1 MKRPVYLVLGGVL
14 LLASAA
20 CFLAFFLMR
29 PAPGHIAM
37 QIEVKPAVMTAA
49 YKVYANRNAGDG
61 RYWLAKT
68 ILRNDGKRPLKN
80 VSTSYQVPG
89 LIGWTTP
96 RTYPEVL
103 PGQTIVSLFYPH
115 FPDTI
120 SSKTTNTTEQVEL
133 RVEYDQPGQR
143 HEETRQVEFQ
153 MRGRNDMIYTTLP
166 TDELASVHD
175 LYENTDMLAAFVTP
189 DDPVIKYFVQQ
200 LEQRAMGGTTVG
212 AGADLEEVVRFMK
225 TVYSYWV
232 ASGIIYAGTEG
243 LPEKLGT
250 TTSVIQHVRLPR
262 EVLTGKAG
270 LCIELAALYAT
281 IAEAAGL
288 EPVIITTATHAW
300 PAIKV
305 GDNLIAIEATE
316 VGKPGM
322 GEGQGPSSFQVA
334 QRIGDAE
341 LTAWMRGGG
350 DIMVGDQKIGVLS
363 TPIAMYDI
371 TDLHRKGIVP
381 PELPDDPLLRQK
393 IDDTFDALLS
403 HTDKRQAAAAEPARP
418 RAAST
423 PDSTAPAPGGNA
435 YNDPRG
441 RFSIAVPASW
451 RAAVQP
457 NPAMPWVALQAMDTA
472 TGIGFEV
479 YVFEGVAS
487 VPAVMDHIQASIASM
502 GGLMNY
508 APQGSTTLGGKQF
521 QRFTGATAFPAAGT
535 GTEWDAYARA
545 AGNTTIVLSL
555 GSSPGRLAG
564 ARPVLQ
570 QIARTFRV
578 RD

>member
-423 PDSTAPAPGGNA
+423 PDSTAPAPSGNA

-457 NPAMPWVALQAMDTA
+457 NPAMPWIALQAMDTG

-479 YVFEGVAS
+479 YAFDGVAS

>member
-1 MKRPVYLVLGGVL
+1 MKRPAFFILGGVL

-20 CFLAFFLMR
+20 CFLVFFVAR
-29 PAPGHIAM
+29 PDPGRIGM
-37 QIEVKPAVMTAA
+37 QIEVKSAIMTAA

-61 RYWLAKT
+61 RYWLAKA
-68 ILRNDGKRPLKN
+68 ILKNDGERPLKN

-103 PGQTIVSLFYPH
+103 PGQTVVSLFYPH
-115 FPDTI
+115 FPD
-120 SSKTTNTTEQVEL
+120 SVASKTTNTTEQLEL
-133 RVEYDQPGQR
+133 RVEYDDVGRR
-143 HEETRQVEFQ
+143 HQETRQVEFQ

-166 TDELASVHD
+166 AEELVYPHD
-175 LYENTDMLAAFVTP
+175 YYENTDMLAAFVTP

-212 AGADLEEVVRFMK
+212 AGADVDEVVRFMN

-232 ASGIIYAGTEG
+232 ASGIVYAGTEG

-250 TTSVIQHVRLPR
+250 TITTVQHVRLPR

-288 EPVIITTATHAW
+288 EAVIVTTSNHAW

-305 GDNLIAIEATE
+305 GDNLIAIEATAI
-316 VGKPGM
+316 GMPGM
-322 GEGQGPSSFQVA
+322 GEDSGPAPFQTA
-334 QRIGDAE
+334 QRYGDAE
-341 LTAWMRGGG
+341 LSAWMRGGG
-350 DIMVGDQKIGVLS
+350 AIMIGDKKVGELG
-363 TPIAMYDI
+363 TPIAAYDI
-371 TDLHRKGIVP
+371 SDLHRKGIVP
-381 PELPDDPLLRQK
+381 PELPDDAALRQK

-403 HTDKRQAAAAEPARP
+403 RSGKRGAAAAEPTP
-418 RAAST
+418 QRATRST
-423 PDSTAPAPGGNA
+423 DGATPAPNATA
-435 YNDPRG
+435 YNDPGG

-451 RAAVQP
+451 RAAVAP
-457 NPAMPWVALQAMDTA
+457 NPNMPWVALQAMEPS

-479 YVFEGVAS
+479 YVFDGVAS
-487 VPAVMDHIQASIASM
+487 VPAVMNHIQSNIASF
-502 GGLMNY
+502 GGVMQY
-508 APQGSTTLGGKQF
+508 SAQGSATLGGKQF
-521 QRFTGATAFPAAGT
+521 QRFTGGTAYPAMGT

-545 AGNTTIVLSL
+545 AGDTTYVLTV
-555 GSSPGRLAG
+555 GAAPGRLAG
-564 ARPVLQ
+564 ARPILR
-570 QIARTFRV
+570 QIAGTFRV
-578 RD
+578 RS